1 MEGRDLQS
9 VLEAVQKKRLKRRE
23 PGKHEELQEWLW
35 QFTMHVGHGLAK
47 VCSHSV
53 IAIPLMLRAKHSV
66 FALVVL
72 LHRGMYHMMSLL
84 WHQHALLHP

>member
-9 VLEAVQKKRLKRRE
+9 VLEAVQKKSLKRRE

-35 QFTMHVGHGLAK
+35 HFTMHVGHGLAK

-53 IAIPLMLRAKHSV
+53 IAIPLMLTAKHSV
-66 FALVVL
+66 FTLVL
-72 LHRGMYHMMSLL
+72 LHRRVCHMMSLS
-84 WHQHALLHP
+84 WHQHALLQI